1 MITCKKCLRQ
11 YDETIAAGICPYC
24 GCENTEALPVQAAKK
39 PSDPRWLRAG
49 TVLHGRYEVVQVI
62 GAGGFG
68 ITYKVIDRY
77 SGVFKAVKEYFQQG
91 VVNRIPGTAEVL
103 ISAPKRR
110 EEFEYG
116 RSRLLAEARIVAKF
130 QSESI
135 VRVEDYFEENN
146 TSYMVM
152 EFLDG
157 QTLEDY
163 IVSRKRPLSPE
174 QAVQFGAHICDALQ
188 EIHEAGVI
196 HRDLAPDN
204 IFVNEDGSVK
214 IIDFGSARL
223 SREDFDD
230 RLIVLKPGFAPPE
243 QYERIDPR
251 NDRQQAWTDVYALGA
266 TLYMALTGQV
276 PAEASDRKADF
287 DNHCDRVRY
296 PQEIN
301 PQIPD
306 FLNNTIM
313 TAMAINIHERFQSA
327 GEFKDALLGQRQV
340 LPVEVVRKRKVRRR
354 TFGIAGS
361 LVAAVLLVLIGFQWF
376 GNRRDQAV
384 LAPAEVSVWYAL
396 EADDDQ
402 AARKNAAMEAI
413 VGELEKSDRF
423 SKETI
428 TLQGIP
434 EDSYP
439 ETLAQAYR
447 GGEMPVLY
455 ESLLADAPYLEGANS
470 LLDVAARVQSECP
483 YLDGYT
489 ADCRFPV
496 GFDAPVVYINSSLV
510 TDIPEGTTVD
520 SVEAFMKLSGGSM
533 AYLPVA
539 ADPDVRALLSEALP
553 DYTANRSALEAY
565 TAQDFLEGR
574 AVAYFADTSDYFR
587 VRSALPGHFVMLPV
601 KAEPSV
607 LRYSNF
613 WSTTTPDGDTREA
626 AQEILAYLLS
636 NYAQDQ
642 LYLQAG
648 CPGLPLEKTALDNYV
663 SVRHAFQ
670 PVFGSISNPH
680 FCK

>member
-243 QYERIDPR
+243 QYERIDP
-251 NDRQQAWTDVYALGA
+251 AMTDSRP
-266 TLYMALTGQV
+266 GQMCM
-276 PAEASDRKADF
+276 R
-287 DNHCDRVRY
+287 
-296 PQEIN
+296 
-301 PQIPD
+301 
-306 FLNNTIM
+306 
-313 TAMAINIHERFQSA
+313 
-327 GEFKDALLGQRQV
+327 
-340 LPVEVVRKRKVRRR
+340 
-354 TFGIAGS
+354 
-361 LVAAVLLVLIGFQWF
+361 W
-376 GNRRDQAV
+376 
-384 LAPAEVSVWYAL
+384 APRCIW
-396 EADDDQ
+396 
-402 AARKNAAMEAI
+402 
-413 VGELEKSDRF
+413 
-423 SKETI
+423 
-428 TLQGIP
+428 P
-434 EDSYP
+434 
-439 ETLAQAYR
+439 
-447 GGEMPVLY
+447 
-455 ESLLADAPYLEGANS
+455 
-470 LLDVAARVQSECP
+470 
-483 YLDGYT
+483 
-489 ADCRFPV
+489 
-496 GFDAPVVYINSSLV
+496 
-510 TDIPEGTTVD
+510 
-520 SVEAFMKLSGGSM
+520 
-533 AYLPVA
+533 
-539 ADPDVRALLSEALP
+539 
-553 DYTANRSALEAY
+553 
-565 TAQDFLEGR
+565 
-574 AVAYFADTSDYFR
+574 
-587 VRSALPGHFVMLPV
+587 
-601 KAEPSV
+601 
-607 LRYSNF
+607 
-613 WSTTTPDGDTREA
+613 
-626 AQEILAYLLS
+626 
-636 NYAQDQ
+636 
-642 LYLQAG
+642 
-648 CPGLPLEKTALDNYV
+648 
-663 SVRHAFQ
+663 
-670 PVFGSISNPH
+670 
-680 FCK
+680 